1 MDSVDAKRV
10 TRSASDQ
17 SPDEFKQEF
26 RETLQGHIDADNQ
39 LKKDTANILGIDEL
53 LSDQVSI
60 EVGEIEFV
68 PGHLLSPLKPQA
80 KRRYNKLHDYNS
92 YNYLFTLASIT
103 PDQIK
108 DDELPGKFDS
118 LFKTG
123 VEGAE
128 TSEFY
133 IVLRSGGY
141 KRKLANSNANA
152 KLVKEAFDPT
162 IDLEESET
170 LQQEAINAGGSGTFK
185 QGLAKA
191 RDLFIDDVSF
201 KGAVGLSSV
210 GGGNITTGTFKVTEP
225 YSVGGFYEELYNA
238 SRFAGYQDYL
248 GAPFLL
254 ALDFVGHRFIPGESK
269 PMLKT
274 ESIPGTRR
282 YFPIII
288 NSSSMKVTEAGAVY
302 DVKFTSLNSAAHT
315 SIVSTLSSNIDSP
328 KQNNPTVGSII
339 YHLFERF
346 NKVEEQQM
354 TEKKEKAGSEKKVNE
369 VIAKNKST
377 DQFKAL
383 SKATELKI
391 APFLPHKYAVWFP
404 ANYSKPGGE
413 STQFVPVD
421 TGDTSTAGASLNF
434 KNFTADVWKSNAAVA
449 LADGEQKDFEQTF
462 SPGGPVAI
470 TNKFASAPM
479 QAKEKTFSGFYSV
492 KRLDEEVETSNEQ
505 IDQQVKKISDK
516 ASDIKIAISE
526 AEGLREDLI
535 LEIQQYYKP
544 TDAQLKQFFDDTDK
558 GNNGFVFPNLVGQ
571 AKSTFDFDNWSR
583 VPIDDADPEVDDA
596 TDEVEADG
604 GAQKVGEDLNKL
616 RAKYYNQLKIIENL
630 KKELDNLN
638 SEGNRLENNK
648 EGIFEK
654 TFKAYGEDRENWQ
667 FKKGTTLE
675 QNIHTIITDS
685 RYAKVLDEETD
696 VFVKT
701 GFIKWYKIEK
711 YAIPYGY
718 DTYYNRE
725 VYEIH
730 YAIQP
735 FYVHYSQIPGP
746 TEGMNYEQAKQ
757 FAVREY
763 NYIFTGKNTD
773 VMEFNLDFNNLFFAA
788 GQYRPKNDSEASTAE
803 VTEKKNY
810 KRPSEIITQAY
821 NNRVGNKKTQPVQEK
836 DTTTANTSTP
846 NNANQ
851 TARMLNEV
859 LFNNPGEKALL
870 KAEIGIIGDPVYIV
884 GSGIGNRPIIRADEL
899 ETGNGEMN
907 SFSREVD
914 IIFNFSSAYDYP
926 TSDELKEGKSTMKLN
941 QSIYSGLYKL
951 LTIDSNFS
959 QGVFSQTLT
968 AARRPNQTEDYTVPR
983 PIIVSKP
990 ETVEDK
996 KQGPAPPEQ
1005 TDKLGKEPN
1014 IKINSKEE
1022 LENFTKQSAGGVDA
1036 LSEIA
1041 AVEIA
1046 PSAIG
1051 FSPNA
1056 FGGSLMTSVAEAKE
1070 IGAAVASGNTNAL
1083 NNFVPS
1089 AVQSA
1094 IESGAGGIQTP
1105 VQTLTGSDIGVNL
1118 SSRTDSRISLGSGG
1132 FQNPALTGDR
1142 LGVDLGQGLPT
1153 GSDIGVN
1160 FPGVP
1165 DIPDVSAPPFLTRN
1179 ADGLFED
1186 ANGNI
1191 VILDESGN
1199 IVDDD

>member
-1 MDSVDAKRV
+1 MDSVEAKRV
-10 TRSASDQ
+10 TRTAFGSNQ
-17 SPDEFKQEF
+17 VPDGFK
-26 RETLQGHIDADNQ
+26 GDVKADTEIPISNPEDISQ
-39 LKKDTANILGIDEL
+39 DFPITSNVDTENVPSHL
-53 LSDQVSI
+53 VSS
-60 EVGEIEFV
+60 
-68 PGHLLSPLKPQA
+68 LRPQT
-80 KRRYNKLHDYNS
+80 KRGYNRLHDYNS

-103 PDQIK
+103 PEQIK
-108 DDELPGKFDS
+108 DDELPSKFDS

-141 KRKLANSNANA
+141 KRSQGNSNAFNSA
-152 KLVKEAFDPT
+152 IKEAQEQGADT
-162 IDLEESET
+162 EEI
-170 LQQEAINAGGSGTFK
+170 EAITQEQLNKGGSGAFK
-185 QGLAKA
+185 IGGSAKS

-201 KGAVGLSSV
+201 KGAVGLSSL

-254 ALDFVGHRFIPGESK
+254 ALDFVGHRFMPNEK
-269 PMLKT
+269 TPTLQT

-302 DVKFTSLNSAAHT
+302 DVKFTSLNSAAQT
-315 SIVSTLSSNIDSP
+315 SVVSTLSSNVDSP
-328 KQNNPTVGSII
+328 KQNNPTVGSVV

-346 NKVEEQQM
+346 NKIEEQQM
-354 TEKKEKAGSEKKVNE
+354 AEKKSKAGSEKQVNE
-369 VIAKNKST
+369 IVAKNKSSKR
-377 DQFKAL
+377 FKSI
-383 SKATELKI
+383 SKASELKV

-404 ANYSKPGGE
+404 ANYSKPGGATTE
-413 STQFVPVD
+413 FAPVD
-421 TGDTSTAGASLNF
+421 TGSVETAGAALNF
-434 KNFTADVWKSNAAVA
+434 KNFNADVWKNNAAVA
-449 LADGEQKDFEQTF
+449 LSDGEQKDFEQVF

-470 TNKFASAPM
+470 TNKFASSPM
-479 QAKEKTFSGFYSV
+479 QKKEKTFSGFYAV
-492 KRLDEEVETSNEQ
+492 KRLDEEVKQSNTQ
-505 IDQQVKKISDK
+505 IDQKVKEISDK
-516 ASDIKIAISE
+516 AADMRTAISE
-526 AEGLREDLI
+526 AESLRKDLI
-535 LEIQQYYKP
+535 FEIQTYYKP
-544 TDAQLKQFFDDTDK
+544 SDAQLKQFFDDTDK
-558 GNNGFVFPNLVGQ
+558 GKEGLVFEKTEGQ
-571 AKSTFDFDNWSR
+571 AKSTFDFDNWNR
-583 VPIDDADPEVDDA
+583 VEIDDADPEGDIA
-596 TDEVEADG
+596 TDEVELDG
-604 GAQKVGEDLNKL
+604 GAQKVGETLNEL
-616 RAKYYNQLKIIENL
+616 RAKYYKQLKIIENL
-630 KKELDNLN
+630 KRELKNLN
-638 SEGNRLENNK
+638 DQGKTLDDNK

-675 QNIHTIITDS
+675 QNIHTLITDS
-685 RYAKVLDEETD
+685 SYAKVLDEETD

-730 YAIQP
+730 YCIQP
-735 FYVHYSQIPGP
+735 YYVHYSQIPGP
-746 TEGMNYEQAKQ
+746 TEGMNYEQAKE

-763 NYIFTGKNTD
+763 NYIFTGKNID

-788 GQYRPKNDSEASTAE
+788 GQYRPKNDPEASTSE
-803 VTEKKNY
+803 VTEKKIY
-810 KRPSEIITQAY
+810 KSPSEIITEAF

-851 TARMLNEV
+851 TARLLNEV

-870 KAEIGIIGDPVYIV
+870 KADIGIVGDPVFLV

-899 ETGNGEMN
+899 ETNNGEMN

-914 IIFNFSSAYDYP
+914 IIFNFSTAYDYP
-926 TSDELKEGKSTMKLN
+926 SADELRTGERFPSTMKLN
-941 QSIYSGLYKL
+941 QSVYSGLYKL
-951 LTIDSNFS
+951 LTIESNFS

-983 PIIVSKP
+983 PIVVSKT
-990 ETVEDK
+990 EDLEDK
-996 KQGPAPPEQ
+996 KQGPAPEDQ
-1005 TDKLGKEPN
+1005 TAKLDKAPQV
-1014 IKINSKEE
+1014 KINSKEE
-1022 LENFTKQSAGGVDA
+1022 LEAFLKFNPNGVDG
-1036 LSEIA
+1036 LSEVS

-1056 FGGSLMTSVAEAKE
+1056 FGGALMTSFAEAKD
-1070 IGAAVASGNTNAL
+1070 IAGAVASGNSNAL

-1094 IESGAGGIQTP
+1094 IESGPGGIQTP

-1118 SSRTDSRISLGSGG
+1118 SSRVSVGSGG

-1165 DIPDVSAPPFLTRN
+1165 DIPDVSAPPFLKRN

-1186 ANGNI
+1186 EDGNV